1 MFASTALAA
10 GAHDGEGSP
19 QVTPRETS
27 AVESEHHP
35 ILPDVSDVEA
45 RTAHLQQIVQQ
56 YFPDVW
62 RFLRRLGF
70 DEHLVDDAA
79 QDLFLVALRRLGDV
93 TPGRERAFLFGAA
106 VRIASKLKRK
116 HAREVP
122 TESFAREADTGGHL
136 DDRLDEERARELA
149 YRLLSELHD
158 DLRTVFVLYEFE
170 ELTLQE
176 ISTILEV
183 PMGTVASRLRRARE
197 DFTARLERHRKRLR
211 ALR

>member
-1 MFASTALAA
+1 MFASTSLAA
-10 GAHDGEGSP
+10 GAHDGEGSSKL
-19 QVTPRETS
+19 TPRETS
-27 AVESEHHP
+27 AVESEHLP
-35 ILPDVSDVEA
+35 ILADAGHVEA

-122 TESFAREADTGGHL
+122 TESFAREPDTGGHL

-149 YRLLSELHD
+149 YRLLSELHE